1 MITEIARVPNCLTLS
16 TKFPKEPNKEE
27 REGHGF
33 GTKSI
38 YLDFHTKIA
47 RIDTNKTTRTRRIGK
62 VRSVWIDGTRFGFK
76 EELYNKIMEIN
87 SNKYKKG
94 RKNWE

>member
-1 MITEIARVPNCLTLS
+1 MFPMITEIARVPNCLTLS

-38 YLDFHTKIA
+38 YLDFHTKN
-47 RIDTNKTTRTRRIGK
+47 RYKQNNK
-62 VRSVWIDGTRFGFK
+62 
-76 EELYNKIMEIN
+76 NK
-87 SNKYKKG
+87 
-94 RKNWE
+94 KNW